1 MKGFVLCVA
10 VTLGILV
17 SNLVVAQES
26 RVIEAPP
33 SQVVIDGSVVTPE
46 TASATTY
53 SGECCCKPTLVGMSR
68 TAVRQTVSRGRSTV
82 RTLWNK
88 RPHLRR
94 CRCC

>member
-10 VTLGILV
+10 VVLGILV

-26 RVIEAPP
+26 QVIEAPP

-46 TASATTY
+46 TTSTTTS
-53 SGECCCKPTLVGMSR
+53 SGECCCKATLVGMSR
-68 TAVRQTVSRGRSTV
+68 NAVRQAVCRGRQTV
-82 RTLWNK
+82 HTLWSK